1 MDIGQVRTVQA
12 LERIV
17 DILAP
22 RDLVCVPWN
31 FRWSAEII
39 NDGSGVLIKYN
50 YERDFASYIKSLKLT
65 WSQEHSGWLTDDLSV
80 IGKISKEFPEW
91 KLISK

>member
-17 DILAP
+17 DL
-22 RDLVCVPWN
+22 DLVCVPWN
-31 FRWSAEII
+31 FRWSAELI
-39 NDGSGVLIKYN
+39 NDGCCVLIKYN
-50 YERDFASYIKSLKLT
+50 YEQDFARYIKSLKLT